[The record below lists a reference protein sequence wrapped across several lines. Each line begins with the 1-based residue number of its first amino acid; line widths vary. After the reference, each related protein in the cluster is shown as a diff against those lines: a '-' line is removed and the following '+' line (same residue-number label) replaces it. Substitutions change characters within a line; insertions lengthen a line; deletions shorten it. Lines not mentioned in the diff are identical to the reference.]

1 MRSPSDLN
9 ISYDWQVPVPC
20 QLLSEIEKF
29 RKVREGLKKKYR
41 KAGYVQ
47 RRVQKDE
54 RGIFFRGVIKKLG
67 EGANYFGKSECG
79 ITKSN
84 KNKTQ

>member
-29 RKVREGLKKKYR
+29 GKVREGLKKKYR

-54 RGIFFRGVIKKLG
+54 RGIFL
-67 EGANYFGKSECG
+67 EGL
-79 ITKSN
+79 
-84 KNKTQ
+84 